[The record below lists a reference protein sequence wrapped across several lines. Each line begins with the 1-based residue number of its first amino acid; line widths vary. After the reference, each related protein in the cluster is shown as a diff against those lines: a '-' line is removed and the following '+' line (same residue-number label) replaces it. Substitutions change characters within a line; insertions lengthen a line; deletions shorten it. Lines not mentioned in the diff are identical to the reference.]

1 MPDPARRA
9 FGRAAFG
16 AAAAVPAGRATAVMM
31 AADLAGLGLRLGQ
44 GAEGVA
50 GLLLRFLAAR
60 RWGLYQVTA
69 AEQARVAAALDPAFL

>member
-1 MPDPARRA
+1 M
-9 FGRAAFG
+9 
-16 AAAAVPAGRATAVMM
+16 V